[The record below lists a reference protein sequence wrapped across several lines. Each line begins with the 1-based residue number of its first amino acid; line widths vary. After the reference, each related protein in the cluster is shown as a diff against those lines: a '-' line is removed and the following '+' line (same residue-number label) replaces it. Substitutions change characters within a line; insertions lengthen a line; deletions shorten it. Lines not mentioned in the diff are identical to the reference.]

1 VSGIAENWKSG
12 RVVRLNTI
20 SEVTKKYAEK
30 INVKDTP
37 TFILF
42 DAEGKEV
49 RRWQREAPKL
59 AELPR

>member
-1 VSGIAENWKSG
+1 MSGIAENWKTG

-37 TFILF
+37 TFIFF

>member
-1 VSGIAENWKSG
+1 MSGIAEKWKTG

-20 SEVTKKYAEK
+20 SEINKKYAER

-42 DAEGKEV
+42 DADGKEV
-49 RRWQREAPKL
+49 RRWNRETPKL
-59 AELPR
+59 AELP

>member
-12 RVVRLNTI
+12 RVVRLNTT

-42 DAEGKEV
+42 DAAGKEL
-49 RRWQREAPKL
+49 RRWNREAPKL
-59 AELPR
+59 AELPQ

>member
-1 VSGIAENWKSG
+1 VSGIAKNWKTG

-20 SEVTKKYAEK
+20 SEINKKYAEK

-42 DAEGKEV
+42 DAGGKEQ
-49 RRWQREAPKL
+49 RRWNREAPKL
-59 AELPR
+59 AELP